1 MDTIKR
7 ARRQAPVEQEDQAR
21 AWMYWNLPVD
31 LGVYINNDY
40 VSDFEPQNPAARAYK
55 RTMPSEGSGS
65 GSGGLV
71 KESGAKRSRVPK
83 PVKEEHSKPETYQ
96 AEQKSE
102 LSANVSHVDEM
113 NDEDSTK
120 VRSVSVYTL
129 FFSELFHT

>member
-1 MDTIKR
+1 
-7 ARRQAPVEQEDQAR
+7 
-21 AWMYWNLPVD
+21 MYWNLPVD

-40 VSDFEPQNPAARAYK
+40 VSDYESPAAARTYK

-65 GSGGLV
+65 GNGDI

-83 PVKEEHSKPETYQ
+83 PVKEEHSKPETFQ

-113 NDEDSTK
+113 NDEESTK
-120 VRSVSVYTL
+120 VIYQIPQS
-129 FFSELFHT
+129 